1 MQLAQDLHMSIN
13 RLLHEMDSQDI
24 SKQIAFYIYK
34 DNKKEINKQ
43 EKNQV
48 NLKNK
53 FMSIMG
59 GKLKSKGK
67 NK

>member
-1 MQLAQDLHMSIN
+1 
-13 RLLHEMDSQDI
+13 MDSQDI
-24 SKQIAFYIYK
+24 SKQIAFHIYK